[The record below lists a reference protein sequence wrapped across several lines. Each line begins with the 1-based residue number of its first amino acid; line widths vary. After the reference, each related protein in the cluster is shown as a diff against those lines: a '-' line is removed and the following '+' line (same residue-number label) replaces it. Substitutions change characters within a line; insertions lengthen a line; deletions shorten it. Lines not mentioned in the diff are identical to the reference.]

1 MTNPYIRA
9 AAKHPKVKQQAK
21 ERLEKRKGKP
31 DTPPG
36 KPPKAN
42 GKPDQR

>member
-1 MTNPYIRA
+1 MNPYIRA

-31 DTPPG
+31 D
-36 KPPKAN
+36 KPPKDN